1 MSNIDRTI
9 VDIEP
14 AKKSQPKINALC
26 CHRGM
31 AATINEMLA
40 WGCFTPQEIVTCI
53 MIKTKHGTPEAA
65 VKKFKEHI
73 RNMAQN
79 GGEIR
84 MNGGHV
90 QCADIFFP
98 PEKEVKVKKEKETN
112 NV

>member
-40 WGCFTPQEIVTCI
+40 WGCFTPQEIVQCI
-53 MIKTKHGTPEAA
+53 MGKTKLGTPAAA

-79 GGEIR
+79 GGDIR
-84 MNGGHV
+84 MHGGHV

-98 PEKEVKVKKEKETN
+98 PEKEVKVKKEKEADN
-112 NV
+112 A

>member
-1 MSNIDRTI
+1 MSNIDRTV

-14 AKKSQPKINALC
+14 ATNKPKINALC

-53 MIKTKHGTPEAA
+53 MSKTKHGTPEAA
-65 VKKFKEHI
+65 VKKFREHI

-79 GGEIR
+79 GGNIE
-84 MNGGHV
+84 MNECHV

-98 PEKEVKVKKEKETN
+98 PEKEVKVKKEKEAES
-112 NV
+112 V

>member
-1 MSNIDRTI
+1 MSNIDRTV

-14 AKKSQPKINALC
+14 AQNKPKINALC

-40 WGCFTPQEIVTCI
+40 WGCFTPQEIVQCI
-53 MIKTKHGTPEAA
+53 MNKTKHGTPAAA
-65 VKKFKEHI
+65 VKKLKEHM

-79 GGEIR
+79 GGNIR
-84 MNGGHV
+84 MHGEHV

-98 PEKEVKVKKEKETN
+98 PEKEVKVKKVKEADN
-112 NV
+112 A

>member
-1 MSNIDRTI
+1 MSNVDRTV

-14 AKKSQPKINALC
+14 ATTKPKINALC

-53 MIKTKHGTPEAA
+53 MSKTQRGTPEAA

-73 RNMAQN
+73 SNMAQN
-79 GGEIR
+79 GGKID

-98 PEKEVKVKKEKETN
+98 PEKEPKVKKVKEAN
-112 NV
+112 DE